1 MSPIADSASTTSA
14 SRARKKRQASG
25 SAGRQAPPVAA
36 DDGVETPTPRA
47 GAKRTLMDT
56 MRQLPNYLRL
66 LFELMNDRRV
76 PGVDKTLVAAAIV
89 YILLPID
96 FLPDFIPFLGQ
107 VDDVFLL
114 VTSLQRLISSAGRKV
129 VADHWAG
136 PISEL
141 DDMNLHRVVGAAAF
155 FLPGR
160 MRRRLKMIGRGWM
173 GGVGR

>member
-14 SRARKKRQASG
+14 SRARKKRQASA
-25 SAGRQAPPVAA
+25 SAHKQAPPAA
-36 DDGVETPTPRA
+36 AGDGVDAVAPRA

-56 MRQLPNYLRL
+56 MRQLPSYLRL
-66 LFELMNDRRV
+66 LFGLMNDKRV
-76 PGVDKTLVAAAIV
+76 PGVDKALVAGAIV

-114 VTSLQRLISSAGRKV
+114 VTSLQRLIASAGRRV
-129 VADHWAG
+129 VADHWVG
-136 PISEL
+136 PVSEL
-141 DDMNLHRVVGAAAF
+141 DDMNLNRVIGAAAF

-173 GGVGR
+173 GGMGR